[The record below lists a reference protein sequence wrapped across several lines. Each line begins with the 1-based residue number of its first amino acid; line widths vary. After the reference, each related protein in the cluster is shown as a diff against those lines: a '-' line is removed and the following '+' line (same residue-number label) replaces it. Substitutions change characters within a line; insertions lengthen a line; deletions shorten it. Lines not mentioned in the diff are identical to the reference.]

1 MNMEAGP
8 EEAIALVGIIL
19 LIAVTVSVLSALGS
33 LLARYFKRQ
42 SLWRTIAGIRR
53 PGRLHPVGFALLIV
67 VVAVLLYA
75 LLDEPN
81 LVLE

>member
-19 LIAVTVSVLSALGS
+19 LIAVTVSVLSSLGT

-42 SLWRTIAGIRR
+42 SLWRNITSIRR
-53 PGRLHPVGFALLIV
+53 GMLHPLGFALLIV

-75 LLDEPN
+75 LFNAPN
-81 LVLE
+81 LEL